1 MKTGY
6 VFSILLLLTGIS
18 ALTQENTSIP
28 KLYGP
33 YPGQKV
39 PGMLPELFA
48 PGFIC
53 SGFNERDITISPD
66 GKVIIYGFL
75 TNRNITIM
83 QTKMVEGEWTE
94 PQVAPFAPDDGFFYL
109 EPCFS

>member
-53 SGFNERDITISPD
+53 TGFNERDITISPD
-66 GKVIIYGFL
+66 GKEIFYGFFQQGYPCWNAL
-75 TNRNITIM
+75 NTVINYVYTN
-83 QTKMVEGEWTE
+83 
-94 PQVAPFAPDDGFFYL
+94 FFTL
-109 EPCFS
+109 P